1 MHKALWLVKSMIM
14 KHRFSLIHF
23 SKVPDDKLTL
33 NSSRFKSIIDVSPNS
48 LPKTNMESVA
58 TGFVWVS
65 GEGPLPYGILGAG
78 FLLWWVSMDVC
89 VCAF

>member
-1 MHKALWLVKSMIM
+1 
-14 KHRFSLIHF
+14 
-23 SKVPDDKLTL
+23 
-33 NSSRFKSIIDVSPNS
+33 
-48 LPKTNMESVA
+48 MESVA

-65 GEGPLPYGILGAG
+65 GEGRLPYGILGAE

>member
-1 MHKALWLVKSMIM
+1 
-14 KHRFSLIHF
+14 
-23 SKVPDDKLTL
+23 
-33 NSSRFKSIIDVSPNS
+33 
-48 LPKTNMESVA
+48 MESVA

-65 GEGPLPYGILGAG
+65 GEGPLPYGILGAE